1 MKNQKNLGQPLSEQE
16 MKEVKGG
23 NVFGSVLT
31 AKYCPNCGHS
41 SFNLENGIY
50 TCKICGGIITEEE
63 LEESSE
69 E

>member
-1 MKNQKNLGQPLSEQE
+1 MKNQKNLGQPLSEKE

-41 SFNLENGIY
+41 SFKLENGIY
-50 TCKICGGIITEEE
+50 TCNICGGIITEEE